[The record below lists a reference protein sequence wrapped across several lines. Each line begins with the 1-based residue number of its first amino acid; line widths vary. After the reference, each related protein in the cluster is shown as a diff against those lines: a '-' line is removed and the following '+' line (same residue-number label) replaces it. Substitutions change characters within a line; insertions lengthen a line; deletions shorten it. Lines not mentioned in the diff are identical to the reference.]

1 MLDAMRD
8 ALTRFATGCYI
19 VWYPQVQRRESN
31 DLARSLERLGVADWL
46 HVSLTVRKPAA
57 DGLGLHGSGMFVVNP
72 PWTLRKDLA
81 AAMPWLADRLAQ
93 DERAGWRM
101 TSEGQ

>member
-1 MLDAMRD
+1 M
-8 ALTRFATGCYI
+8 
-19 VWYPQVQRRESN
+19 SN
-31 DLARSLERLGVADWL
+31 DERQAAQGVFDL
-46 HVSLTVRKPAA
+46 HRAGQLP